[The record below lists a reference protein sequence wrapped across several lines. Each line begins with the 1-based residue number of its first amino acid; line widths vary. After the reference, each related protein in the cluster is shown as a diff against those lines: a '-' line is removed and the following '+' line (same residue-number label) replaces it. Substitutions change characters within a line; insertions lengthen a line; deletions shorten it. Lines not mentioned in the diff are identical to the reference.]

1 MLCESYLLLQSPTVF
16 TNLQVV
22 VKLQT
27 EEELVTLARTAAQH
41 DILSYIV
48 RDAGRTQIEPGS
60 KTVLAL
66 GPAPVQDLDKFTR
79 HLKLL

>member
-1 MLCESYLLLQSPTVF
+1 M
-16 TNLQVV
+16 
-22 VKLQT
+22 QT
-27 EEELVTLARTAAQH
+27 EEELVTLAKTAAQH
-41 DILSYIV
+41 DILSYVV

-66 GPAPVQDLDKFTR
+66 GPAPNRALDVITR

>member
-1 MLCESYLLLQSPTVF
+1 M
-16 TNLQVV
+16 
-22 VKLQT
+22 KAGT
-27 EEELVTLARTAAQH
+27 EEELVSLGRAAAEH
-41 DILSYIV
+41 GILSYIV

-66 GPAPVQDLDKFTR
+66 GPGHVSDIDMITR